1 MLDDSDPT
9 ALAIRLAA
17 AAEHTRLSQA
27 ARDQARGLVDR
38 LSHGVKICLLGPKGS
53 GKSAIC
59 DAIVGRRSETGVQN
73 VTRIF
78 CTRPAGVQSRV
89 APGRCVTLPLTPPV
103 LGDVQLVDVALPQ
116 APETWPRTMAQMVDF
131 ADIVLWCTE
140 SFAPPEATLWAQVPD
155 ALKDH
160 SFLVLTKADLLAAQG
175 LLDARITGLQAVVTE
190 EFHSLFPTTTPR
202 LMSRIDAGAVVHEAD
217 LAASG
222 IKALVEAVAGLVASG
237 HRADMDSAML
247 FLQRHGEALGA
258 APAAADLASV
268 AAGPAA
274 RQPYAAARDK
284 IMERAL
290 DLAEMSFDASPAE
303 LSEVLELCGTI
314 SEDLVDVMQQQ
325 ARDFVDLAPW
335 CAVCEDAS
343 DKIMLMTMENDTRSA
358 ADAVSILL
366 QLRRDFEYLAVH

>member
-1 MLDDSDPT
+1 MLDDPGASE
-9 ALAIRLAA
+9 LADRLAA
-17 AAEHTRLSQA
+17 AATHERLSQA
-27 ARDQARGLVDR
+27 ARDQARGLADR
-38 LSHGVKICLLGPKGS
+38 LAQGVKICLLGPKGA

-59 DAIVGRRSETGVQN
+59 DAIVGRRSEIRAQE

-78 CTRPAGVQSRV
+78 STHPAGVQSSFG
-89 APGRCVTLPLTPPV
+89 PGRSITLPLTPAV
-103 LGDVQLVDVALPQ
+103 LGGVQLVDVALPQ
-116 APETWPRTMAQMVDF
+116 DPAAWPRAMARMVEV

-140 SFAPPEATLWAQVPD
+140 GFAPPEATLWAQVPD

-160 SFLVLTKADLLAAQG
+160 SFLVLTKADLLARQG
-175 LLDARITGLQAVVTE
+175 LLEARITGLQAVVTE

-202 LMSRIDAGAVVHEAD
+202 LMSRIDAGTGVSETD

-222 IKALVEAVAGLVASG
+222 VKALIEAVANLVASG

-247 FLQRHGEALGA
+247 FLQRHGEALAA
-258 APAAADLASV
+258 APASADLASV
-268 AAGPAA
+268 AADPAA
-274 RQPYAAARDK
+274 RRPYATARDK

-290 DLAEMSFDASPAE
+290 DLAEMSFDASPAD

-325 ARDFVDLAPW
+325 AGDFADLAPW